1 MAQSPTT
8 FELVV
13 LFGPLMGHRRML
25 STTSRLMIGRRVFT
39 NDNNYLSFPVP
50 RRYQFSLRYDHELQ
64 QFLFL
69 NNSVLDIT
77 RINGELIEPEVACPL
92 ADRDI
97 IEVEYQWMISHT
109 AVKYETKYVRL
120 GFSAVE

>member
-1 MAQSPTT
+1 M
-8 FELVV
+8 
-13 LFGPLMGHRRML
+13 
-25 STTSRLMIGRRVFT
+25 

-92 ADRDI
+92 ADGDI
-97 IEVEYQWMISHT
+97 IEVEYQWQISHLRPI
-109 AVKYETKYVRL
+109 KYETKYVRL